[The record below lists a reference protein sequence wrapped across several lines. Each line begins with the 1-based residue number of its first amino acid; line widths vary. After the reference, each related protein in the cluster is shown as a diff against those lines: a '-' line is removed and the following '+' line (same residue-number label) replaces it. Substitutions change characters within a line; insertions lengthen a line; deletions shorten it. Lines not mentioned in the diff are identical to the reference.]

1 MSLDFLGDSRVT
13 LARAD
18 LADQRLEGLAPA
30 ERFEASEVMVCAVPA
45 TAIRATASP
54 DAEQWD
60 QLLFGEVFRVLEIK
74 DGFAWGQAARDG
86 YVGFVE
92 ATALTPQGAP
102 PTHAVSAIR
111 TYAFSR
117 PDIKS
122 RPDGLYS
129 LNALV
134 TVEAREGRFA
144 KGVGTGWFFE
154 EHLTAI
160 GRGERDH
167 VAVAER
173 FLGAPYQWGG
183 RESLGLDCSGLV
195 QQALYAC
202 VRACPRD
209 TDMQRGFF
217 PEVAEA
223 DRRRGDLVFWKGHV
237 AILLDAD
244 TILHANAHHMA
255 TAIEPLAE
263 AVARIEAAGVG
274 APLGYRRVS

>member
-1 MSLDFLGDSRVT
+1 MTLDARVT

-45 TAIRATASP
+45 AAIRATASP

-92 ATALTPQGAP
+92 ATALIPQGAP

-111 TYAFSR
+111 TYAFSK

-144 KGVGTGWFFE
+144 KGVGTGWFVE

-160 GRGERDH
+160 GRGERDY

-217 PEVAEA
+217 PDVAQA

-237 AILLDAD
+237 AILLDAE